1 MKVNP
6 LGQATEYVSQ
16 YDASLLFA
24 IPRAAARE
32 AERIPPEGIAGCD
45 VWNAYEFSW
54 LNPSG
59 KPVVKRMRIVYS
71 AQSPNIVESK
81 SLKLYLGGFIMTRF
95 SSDEEVVSVIRRDLE
110 EILGSPLM
118 ALELFDHTQPPDY
131 SVNPVAELI
140 DQLDVSC
147 SVYELDAGLLR
158 SAPSPI
164 HERLLMSHLLKSNC
178 PITNQ
183 PDWATVVLRYRGERG
198 LDAESLL
205 RYIVS
210 FRNHG
215 GYHESC
221 CERIFMDLLNEL
233 VPELLVVKCFFTRRG
248 GIDINPC
255 RFHGIAP
262 DAAYSMRFWR
272 Q

>member
-32 AERIPPEGIAGCD
+32 AERIPPEGIAGYD

-81 SLKLYLGGFIMTRF
+81 SLKLYLGGFVMTRF
-95 SSDEEVVSVIRRDLE
+95 SSEEDLIALICRDLE
-110 EILGSPLM
+110 AVLGYPLV
-118 ALELFDHTQPPDY
+118 AIDLFDHSVPPVFCDV
-131 SVNPVAELI
+131 SDNQLI
-140 DQLDVSC
+140 DEFDVSC
-147 SVYELDAGLLR
+147 DAYEVDSGLLA
-158 SAPSPI
+158 SAPSPL
-164 HERLLMSHLLKSNC
+164 HERVLMSHLLKTNC

-198 LDAESLL
+198 LVAESLL

-221 CERIFMDLLNEL
+221 CERIFTDIHRELN
-233 VPELLVVKCFFTRRG
+233 PEQLMVKCFFTRRG

-255 RFHGIAP
+255 RFHGLLP
-262 DAAYSMRFWR
+262 DTAYSMRFWR

>member
-1 MKVNP
+1 MKHNP
-6 LGQATEYVSQ
+6 LGKDTEYKAR
-16 YDASLLFA
+16 YDASLLFP
-24 IPRAAARE
+24 IPRSGSRE
-32 AERIPPEGIAGCD
+32 AEGIRFGEIAGYD

-54 LNPSG
+54 LNESG
-59 KPVVKRMRIVYS
+59 KPIVKRLRIVYP
-71 AQSPNIVESK
+71 AQSLNIVESK

-95 SSDEEVVSVIRRDLE
+95 SSDDEVAAVIRRDLE

-131 SVNPVAELI
+131 SVSPVAELI

-147 SVYELDAGLLR
+147 SVYEFDAGLLR

-183 PDWATVVLRYRGERG
+183 PDWATMEIRYRGGRE
-198 LDAESLL
+198 LDAASLL
-205 RYIVS
+205 RYVVS

-233 VPELLVVKCFFTRRG
+233 APELLVVKCFFTRRG

-255 RFHGIAP
+255 RFHGVAP